1 MNLRRIKHTEKVL
14 DKKRNIDGKYVLL
27 TGRVPQYTRTTIE
40 KKIVDAGGILQT
52 KPDYRTNIV
61 VYTRTDTSKYT
72 TAKAVD
78 GNSRSRDNAID
89 FVKGE
94 DFVEK
99 YLKMEAL

>member
-1 MNLRRIKHTEKVL
+1 MNLRGIRHKEKVL
-14 DKKRNIDGKYVLL
+14 DKKRNISGKYVVL

-40 KKIVDAGGILQT
+40 KKIVEAGGILQL
-52 KPDYRTNIV
+52 KVNNYTNVV
-61 VYTRTDTSKYT
+61 VYTRKDTSKFRM
-72 TAKAVD
+72 AEAVNNN
-78 GNSRSRDNAID
+78 GRSGKDKID